1 MIKIGDLAKLSGVTV
16 KAIRFYEKKKLL
28 TPAEVNFYTGY
39 RYYDENSIKRLAE
52 IVYLKKLG
60 FSLKEIASFDENTI
74 QQKTKQLEMDIAK
87 LRQNIAALN
96 LIHKNKKGEFVMNS
110 FVNDAQTIGKWQ
122 RVCAVKN
129 KQEFLSGK
137 YTDNKEIFGH
147 FKEIV
152 FLPEGKGYW
161 CFKSWSKG
169 QINVSWTSTLLNYEI
184 DGEYMFI
191 TVTDTYDDSE
201 NDVVVY
207 RKIDS
212 KEYTIKDL
220 MHGDNID
227 IPFENDQQAL
237 GLWESVDFIKSDTQ
251 FDPNK
256 KQYTGTPWL
265 TSLSIMPNGEVL
277 VANAKEELFKAKWSK
292 GMIGFTFEVPVAM
305 HYEIKNINGKDYLIM
320 EWKSGDYI
328 FGGYIQGCCVF
339 EKVA

>member
-16 KAIRFYEKKKLL
+16 KAIRFYEKKGLL
-28 TPAEVNFYTGY
+28 SPAEVNFYTGY

-52 IVYLKKLG
+52 IVYLKQLG
-60 FSLKEIASFDENTI
+60 FSLKEIANLDEQTI
-74 QQKTKQLEMDIAK
+74 KQKTKQLKLDIAK

-96 LIHKNKKGEFVMNS
+96 LIHKNEKGEFVMKS
-110 FVNDAQTIGKWQ
+110 FVNDEKAIGKWQ
-122 RVCAVKN
+122 RVCAVKS

-137 YTDNKEIFGH
+137 YTDNKEIFEH
-147 FKEIV
+147 FGEIV

-161 CFKSWSKG
+161 CIKAWSKG
-169 QINVSWTSTLLNYEI
+169 QIDVSWTATLLNYEI

-191 TVTDTYDDSE
+191 TVTDTYDNSE
-201 NDVVVY
+201 KDIVVY

-212 KEYTIKDL
+212 KKYDIKDL
-220 MHGDNID
+220 MHGDSID
-227 IPFENDQQAL
+227 VPFENDPQAL
-237 GLWESVDFIKSDTQ
+237 GLWKSIDFIKLGTQ

-256 KQYTGTPWL
+256 KQYNGAFWF
-265 TSLSIMPNGEVL
+265 TSLSILPNGEVL

-305 HYEIKNINGKDYLIM
+305 HYEIKTIDSKDYLIM